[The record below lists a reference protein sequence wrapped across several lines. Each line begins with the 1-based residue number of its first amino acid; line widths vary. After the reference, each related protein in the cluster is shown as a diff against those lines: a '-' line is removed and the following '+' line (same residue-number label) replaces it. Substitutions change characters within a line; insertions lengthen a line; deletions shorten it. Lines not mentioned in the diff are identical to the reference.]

1 MVMFKILVIED
12 EEELREIVCE
22 ILRAENCLVIE
33 AEDGQI
39 GIQKA
44 KEEIPDLIICDI
56 RMPKPDGYEVL
67 SQLRNHVSTQKIP
80 FIFLSAKAAKEDRHL
95 GINLGANDYLT
106 KPFTRQ
112 ELLSVLATHL
122 AKL

>member
-1 MVMFKILVIED
+1 MFKILVIED
-12 EEELREIVCE
+12 EEYLREIVCE
-22 ILRAENCLVIE
+22 ILRAEDCLVID

-44 KEEIPDLIICDI
+44 REEIPDLIVCDI
-56 RMPKPDGYEVL
+56 RMPTIDGYEVL
-67 SQLRNHVSTQKIP
+67 SQLRNHVSTQTIP

-95 GINLGANDYLT
+95 GRNLGADDYLT

-112 ELLSVLATHL
+112 ELLGVIATHL
-122 AKL
+122 EKL

>member
-1 MVMFKILVIED
+1 MFKILVIED

-56 RMPKPDGYEVL
+56 RMPTIDGYEVL

-95 GINLGANDYLT
+95 ATKLGADDYLT

-112 ELLSVLATHL
+112 ELLSVIATH
-122 AKL
+122 